1 MILNCIKELFLLVI
15 YVSYKILTIKK
26 QMRPTT
32 VSIINI
38 FMRLPFIRYSIL
50 GSTNF
55 YLHITDAKKSVIRNA
70 IVFN

>member
-38 FMRLPFIRYSIL
+38 FIFLHFIRYSIL
-50 GSTNF
+50 DSTNF
-55 YLHITDAKKSVIRNA
+55 YFYITDAKKGVISNA
-70 IVFN
+70 IVFH